1 MASDIEIKLIKRF
14 LELNYS
20 VTRIK
25 IKMRFKRAIVLDTG
39 KVFILSK
46 ESPLN
51 ELKFHLALSIKD
63 VFNIKDDLLIE
74 KTLNNFLQ
82 IK

>member
-1 MASDIEIKLIKRF
+1 
-14 LELNYS
+14 
-20 VTRIK
+20 
-25 IKMRFKRAIVLDTG
+25 MRFKRAIVLDTG

-51 ELKFHLALSIKD
+51 ELKFHLALSIKE

>member
-51 ELKFHLALSIKD
+51 ELKFHLALSIKE